1 MQDNHGNW
9 IKATIAQSVQLDSA
23 VRETMRH
30 GPLYDHVRVKKIYLD
45 CTVMLV
51 YTRRNNNVQ
60 KVERR
65 LCLK

>member
-30 GPLYDHVRVKKIYLD
+30 GPLHDHVCVKEIYLD

-51 YTRRNNNVQ
+51 YIRRNNNAQ
-60 KVERR
+60 EVERR
-65 LCLK
+65 FCLE